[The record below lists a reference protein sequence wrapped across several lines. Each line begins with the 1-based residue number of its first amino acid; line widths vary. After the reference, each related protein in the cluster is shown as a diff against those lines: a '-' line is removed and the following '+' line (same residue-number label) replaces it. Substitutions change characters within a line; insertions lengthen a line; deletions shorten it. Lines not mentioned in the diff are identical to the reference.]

1 MIDIELINKCE
12 KELQPNFEKLEEI
25 SLFNQ
30 EKVLNAF
37 QNNRLALRH
46 FTQTTGYGYG
56 DEGRDTLN
64 AVFADVFKAEMAIVS
79 PSIVSGTH
87 ALSLALFGILR
98 PNDSFVS
105 ITGEPYDTLND
116 VIRGENNGS
125 LRDFSV
131 YFDVINL
138 KDDKIDKD
146 VVKEYLTLNKPK
158 MVYLQRSRGYDW
170 RNAFTISEIE
180 DIVKFV
186 REVGFDGCIMLDNC
200 YGEFVEKKEPIE
212 VGINVIA
219 GSMIKNIGGGI
230 APTGGYVVG
239 DKKYLDLINARLTAP
254 SIAGEVGSY
263 ANTYQYFYQGLFLA
277 PHVVKEALKG
287 SLLFGKVLSE
297 LGYETSPNL
306 EVLPGDIIRAIKF
319 NTKEELIAF
328 IQSIQ
333 KNSPIDSYVLPEAWD
348 MPGYEDQVIMAAGCF
363 VQGASIELSAD
374 APIRPPYIGY
384 MQGGLTYE
392 HCKIALKNM
401 KF

>member
-200 YGEFVEKKEPIE
+200 YGEFVEKK
-212 VGINVIA
+212 
-219 GSMIKNIGGGI
+219 KNLSKL
-230 APTGGYVVG
+230 A
-239 DKKYLDLINARLTAP
+239 LTL
-254 SIAGEVGSY
+254 S
-263 ANTYQYFYQGLFLA
+263 Q
-277 PHVVKEALKG
+277 
-287 SLLFGKVLSE
+287 VL
-297 LGYETSPNL
+297 
-306 EVLPGDIIRAIKF
+306 
-319 NTKEELIAF
+319 
-328 IQSIQ
+328 
-333 KNSPIDSYVLPEAWD
+333 
-348 MPGYEDQVIMAAGCF
+348 
-363 VQGASIELSAD
+363 
-374 APIRPPYIGY
+374 
-384 MQGGLTYE
+384 
-392 HCKIALKNM
+392 
-401 KF
+401 